1 MGGKVALTLL
11 HCLIGPVLILGGL
24 ALAVRLGR
32 DDPISGFALVAI
44 AVVFPV
50 FVMTRVAWAAG
61 YAAGQRDRGSDPP
74 AG

>member
-1 MGGKVALTLL
+1 MSGKFALTLL

-32 DDPISGFALVAI
+32 DDPVSGFALVAI

-61 YAAGQRDRGSDPP
+61 YAAGRHDHRSEPP
-74 AG
+74 AP